1 MIAERRTGQ
10 LFAHMLPLLMM
21 RHRRIS
27 RRRWH
32 DHQTPTGKHWIEQ
45 VRNRQQSFEI
55 NSVHLELSQDLDQN
69 VPIPPN
75 RVRAMIGYHLAWEHN
90 IIAMSM
96 TQGRQRDVV
105 FIGMAIKRMQVE
117 PREASVL
124 TYAQSFYH
132 KVCAKSQRP
141 ELIFRSR
148 LI

>member
-1 MIAERRTGQ
+1 
-10 LFAHMLPLLMM
+10 MM

-45 VRNRQQSFEI
+45 VRDFVTQYAFRDFST
-55 NSVHLELSQDLDQN
+55 HLEGVQDLDPN
-69 VPIPPN
+69 VPVPAN

-105 FIGMAIKRMQVE
+105 YIGMAIKRMQVE
-117 PREASVL
+117 PREAPVL

-132 KVCAKSQRP
+132 KVGTKPST
-141 ELIFRSR
+141 SR
-148 LI
+148 LFLRLTPPYS